1 MVQSVLCAVM
11 QPLTVVSDVAGIV
24 VVAGPGVAAAR
35 MTLLM
40 VPCRGLLCRSGVR
53 RCGRILQET
62 PVKGVDPDPCHRYG
76 TRGVDGTEG
85 PGGHLARPT
94 DAVGQRLLRPRT
106 SARPGANTGRGCHTR
121 QPTTGG
127 DHPDRRPGANTGR
140 GCHTASAESAVGCEP
155 IGFIVAFTNHL
166 VAHAPLSLAPAKAA
180 TALSFRR
187 WEGAT

>member
-1 MVQSVLCAVM
+1 MLQSVLCAVM
-11 QPLTVVSDVAGIV
+11 QPLTVVLDVAGIV
-24 VVAGPGVAAAR
+24 VLAGPGVAAGR

-62 PVKGVDPDPCHRYG
+62 PVKDDDPDPCQRYG

-85 PGGHLARPT
+85 PGGHLACPT
-94 DAVGQRLLRPRT
+94 DAVGQRLLRQRT
-106 SARPGANTGRGCHTR
+106 SVRPGANTGRGCHS
-121 QPTTGG
+121 
-127 DHPDRRPGANTGR
+127 
-140 GCHTASAESAVGCEP
+140 ASAESAVGCEP